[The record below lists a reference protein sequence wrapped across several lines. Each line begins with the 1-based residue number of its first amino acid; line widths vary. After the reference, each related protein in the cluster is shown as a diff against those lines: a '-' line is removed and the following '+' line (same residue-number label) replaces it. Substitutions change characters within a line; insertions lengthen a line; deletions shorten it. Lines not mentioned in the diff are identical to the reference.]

1 MKRLLPVLIVVVV
14 LAGILAVPAS
24 AASSPQTVTYTV
36 QQGDTLA
43 KIGRQFC
50 TSWQEIYYLNQAVIG
65 PNPNVLKP
73 GTVLQVPNH
82 CGGPVPPCTVHDHG
96 PTQHA
101 SGTIYGNI
109 YTVAYGDTTYSV
121 SKRFGMTV
129 NQLAAAN
136 RLANPNYIYGGQ
148 TLVIP
153 GLGPCP
159 PPPPPP
165 PHRPF
170 ITITSPVPG
179 ALLPAT
185 FTVSGTGGG
194 LFEGNVV
201 VRAVNSAGQVLA
213 EKATILQG
221 VNGGMGG
228 AGTYSVQL
236 TVNVSQNTAGK
247 IVAFSTSPKDGST
260 VASASVPVTFT
271 PGASQPFITIGS
283 PVPGALLPPT
293 FTVSGTGGGLFEG
306 NVVVRAVNNAGQVLA
321 EKATTLQGANVG
333 AGGTGTYS
341 VQLTVNVAANTPGK
355 IVAYSPSPSGSGN
368 VAQASVPVTFGPGG
382 SQPFITISSPAPGAL
397 LPATFTVSGTGG
409 GLFEGNVVVRAVNSA
424 GQVLAEKATIL
435 QGVNGGMG
443 GAGTYSVQLT
453 VNVSQNTAGKIVA
466 FSTSPKD
473 GSIVASAGVPVT
485 FTPGTSQPF
494 ITIGSPAPGSLLP
507 ATFTVSGTGGG
518 LFEGNV
524 VVRAVNNAG
533 HVLAEKATTLQGTN
547 VGTGGAG
554 TYSVQLTV
562 NVAGN
567 TPGKIIAYSPS
578 PSGSGNLAQASVPV
592 TFGPGGSQPFITI
605 SSPAPGALLP
615 ATFTVSGTGGGLFEG
630 GLVVRAQNNAGQ
642 ILAQQPATLQGAN
655 VGAGGA
661 GTYSVQVTVNVS
673 QNVAGKIVAY
683 AGSQSGSGVLAQA
696 SVPVTFSPSSPAYKN
711 YAPGQCKIQGKPGA
725 PFYAYPGGPQAG
737 YFGSG
742 GTFDAV
748 RGAKVSGAY
757 WYEINTDPG
766 SGNPAVWVPTSST
779 TSATAGCAF

>member
-36 QQGDTLA
+36 QPGDTLA

-50 TSWQEIYYLNQAVIG
+50 TPWQEIYYLNKAVIG
-65 PNPNVLKP
+65 PNPNVLVP

-82 CGGPVPPCTVHDHG
+82 CGSPHPPCNVYDHG
-96 PTQHA
+96 PTLHA
-101 SGTIYGNI
+101 RGSVYGNI

-121 SKRFGMTV
+121 SKRFGLTV
-129 NQLAAAN
+129 DQLVAAN
-136 RLANPNYIYGGQ
+136 GLANPDFIYGGQ
-148 TLVIP
+148 KLAIP
-153 GLGPCP
+153 GLGSCP

-170 ITITSPVPG
+170 ITITT
-179 ALLPAT
+179 PA
-185 FTVSGTGGG
+185 
-194 LFEGNVV
+194 
-201 VRAVNSAGQVLA
+201 
-213 EKATILQG
+213 
-221 VNGGMGG
+221 
-228 AGTYSVQL
+228 
-236 TVNVSQNTAGK
+236 
-247 IVAFSTSPKDGST
+247 
-260 VASASVPVTFT
+260 
-271 PGASQPFITIGS
+271 
-283 PVPGALLPPT
+283 PGALLPPT

-306 NVVVRAVNNAGQVLA
+306 ALVVQARNGAGQVLA
-321 EKATTLQGANVG
+321 QQPATLQGADVG
-333 AGGTGTYS
+333 AGGQGTYS
-341 VQLTVNVAANTPGK
+341 VQLA
-355 IVAYSPSPSGSGN
+355 
-368 VAQASVPVTFGPGG
+368 
-382 SQPFITISSPAPGAL
+382 
-397 LPATFTVSGTGG
+397 
-409 GLFEGNVVVRAVNSA
+409 
-424 GQVLAEKATIL
+424 
-435 QGVNGGMG
+435 
-443 GAGTYSVQLT
+443 
-453 VNVSQNTAGKIVA
+453 VNVSQNTAGTIVA
-466 FSTSPKD
+466 FATSPKD
-473 GSIVASAGVPVT
+473 GSVVATASVPVT

-494 ITIGSPAPGSLLP
+494 ITIGSPAPGALLP

-547 VGTGGAG
+547 VGTGGTG

-562 NVAGN
+562 NVAAN

-592 TFGPGGSQPFITI
+592 TFGPGGSRPFITI

-655 VGAGGA
+655 VGAGGT
-661 GTYSVQVTVNVS
+661 GTYSVQLTVNVS

-683 AGSQSGSGVLAQA
+683 AGSPSGSGVLAQA
-696 SVPVTFSPSSPAYKN
+696 SVPVTFSPSSPAYKD

-757 WYEINTDPG
+757 WYEISTDPG